1 MLDEFTGNPDVLWGF
16 LVALAVV
23 LALTPAVGRVARVL
37 GVVDEPGERRR
48 VHLRAVPRLGG
59 VAIFLGI
66 FVPALAFLDLTGPY
80 RGIVLGAALA
90 TTVGIVDDFR
100 GLPWEVKLAGQV
112 GAAGIAVQAGV
123 TIDRFTFPIVGVHD
137 LPDWLAVVLS
147 IVWIVAIMNM
157 VNFLD
162 GLDGLAAGV
171 CAIAGV
177 TFAIISLS
185 LGRPEA
191 AVLSAIVAGACLGFL
206 RHNFYPARIFMG
218 DSGSMLLGFTLAAV
232 AIEGTLKTAATVAL
246 FFPLFVLA
254 VPILDTSFVV
264 ARRLRRGERVFA
276 PDQSHLHHRFIRRGF
291 SQRETVLYLWTW
303 CAILAG
309 AALATRFVPFREG
322 GEWHLWPTV
331 AVAMIGLV
339 AVASSLYL
347 VVLLEILKVRRLR
360 AWVGHRRGAA
370 DEEERRLR
378 SA

>member
-171 CAIAGV
+171 CAISGA
-177 TFAIISLS
+177 TFAVIALS
-185 LGRPEA
+185 LGRPNA

>member
-171 CAIAGV
+171 CAISGA
-177 TFAIISLS
+177 TFAVIALS
-185 LGRPEA
+185 LGRPNA

-218 DSGSMLLGFTLAAV
+218 DSGALLLGFLLATV
-232 AIEGTLKTAATVAL
+232 AIQGLLKTAATVAL

-254 VPILDTSFVV
+254 VPILDTSFVI
-264 ARRLRRGERVFA
+264 ARRLKHGEKLYEA
-276 PDQSHLHHRFIRRGF
+276 DQAHLHHRFLRRGF
-291 SQRETVLYLWTW
+291 SQRRAVTTMYGWCLVL
-303 CAILAG
+303 AA

-322 GEWHLWPTV
+322 GEWHVWPTLLAGAIGVV
-331 AVAMIGLV
+331 ALAY
-339 AVASSLYL
+339 STY
-347 VVLLEILKVRRLR
+347 VVYLLEIVKLANPYVRRR
-360 AWVGHRRGAA
+360 EQEPRP
-370 DEEERRLR
+370 ERR